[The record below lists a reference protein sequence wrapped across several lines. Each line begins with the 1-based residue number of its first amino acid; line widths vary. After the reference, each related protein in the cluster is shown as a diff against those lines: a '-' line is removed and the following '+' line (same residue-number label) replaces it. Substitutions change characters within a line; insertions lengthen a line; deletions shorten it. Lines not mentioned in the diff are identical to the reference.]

1 VRKWIWGT
9 GLRAWGNGILG
20 FIRLVLYTCIDLKR
34 TLSNGMNFF
43 YDEKKYRKVLL
54 IPMIAVTIIFADAP
68 AMYEDGGTFRSDFRG
83 VADARLLNNN
93 TDFSIG

>member
-1 VRKWIWGT
+1 
-9 GLRAWGNGILG
+9 
-20 FIRLVLYTCIDLKR
+20 
-34 TLSNGMNFF
+34 
-43 YDEKKYRKVLL
+43 
-54 IPMIAVTIIFADAP
+54 MIAVTIIFAESP